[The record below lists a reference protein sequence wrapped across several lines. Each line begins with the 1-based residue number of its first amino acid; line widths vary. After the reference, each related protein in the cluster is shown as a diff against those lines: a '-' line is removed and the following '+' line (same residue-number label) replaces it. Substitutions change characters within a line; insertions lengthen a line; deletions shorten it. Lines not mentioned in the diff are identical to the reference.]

1 MNNQSK
7 GGMQAVPDIGEKA
20 EQRSGWKARL
30 MAFWKDESGA
40 MGVKQIAATVAAI
53 VIIGA
58 VVVAIT
64 GNLGEWIDQ
73 IWDLLIGQIEKMT
86 TSS

>member
-7 GGMQAVPDIGEKA
+7 RGMQAVPDTGEKA
-20 EQRSGWKARL
+20 EKRSGWKARL

-40 MGVKQIAATVAAI
+40 MGVKQIAATVAVI

-58 VVVAIT
+58 VVVIVND
-64 GNLGEWIDQ
+64 NLSTWISDV
-73 IWDLLIGQIEKMT
+73 WKLFMEQIEKMT
-86 TSS
+86 TSG

>member
-7 GGMQAVPDIGEKA
+7 RGMQAVPDTGEKA
-20 EQRSGWKARL
+20 EKRSGWKSRL
-30 MAFWKDESGA
+30 KAFWDDESGA